1 MPEAKDGR
9 MGFVTINNNLEL
21 GLEEAVNRRDD
32 DVEGEDDDVEGED
45 DEVIFLSSPLEVIF
59 RADLNGGG
67 MSEGGGYYG
76 FVVCN
81 VEQLGGG
88 EAFVLKSS

>member
-9 MGFVTINNNLEL
+9 MGFVTINNDLEL
-21 GLEEAVNRRDD
+21 GFKEVINQR
-32 DVEGEDDDVEGED
+32 DDDVEGED
-45 DEVIFLSSPLEVIF
+45 DEVIFLSSPLEVML

-67 MSEGGGYYG
+67 MSKGCGYNG
-76 FVVCN
+76 FVIRN